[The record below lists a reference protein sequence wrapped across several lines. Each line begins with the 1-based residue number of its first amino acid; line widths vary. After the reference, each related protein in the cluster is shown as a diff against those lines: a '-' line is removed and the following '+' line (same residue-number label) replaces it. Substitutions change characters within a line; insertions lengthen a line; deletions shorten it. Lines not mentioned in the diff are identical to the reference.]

1 MNRLKNLGLSV
12 RLSLYISIVAL
23 VCIFAL
29 VMIVRHQTMKLAA
42 EDASRIAE
50 ETTRHYSAVIR
61 ETMGQPLSE
70 ARAMAT
76 SLSSVFQN
84 QKEQVFSRDQI
95 NSLLQDWLKSNPS
108 LFAAFIGFE
117 PNAFDGSDAEFANTK
132 GHDDTGRFV
141 PYWYRDGAGNMVVE
155 PLNSYTTDD
164 YYQVPFKTKREVI
177 VEPYLYSAGGQDM
190 LMTSLVVPIIG
201 SNGQSLGIIGV
212 DVLISYFSDIFHAVK
227 LYESGYLNLF
237 SEDGVILAS
246 QNETIEGKH
255 LAEVGDVSPQ
265 YLRAVETK
273 KAFNLEY
280 YSKKAAK
287 DRLVY
292 GYPVD
297 FERAGSQWM
306 MSVNIPTDEIYASAY
321 RMAWTVVFVGLGTIL
336 LLVIAVIFIARS
348 ISRPINMGLSMAE
361 DIAKGDLSKRLNLDR
376 GDEIGKL
383 GNALDAMAD
392 SLSRSADAV
401 EQVAKGNLSINIELA
416 SPKDQLGLSLQ
427 KMVTDMNDVM
437 GQVQVAGAQ
446 IADGS
451 TQVADSSQSLSQ
463 GATEAAASLE
473 EITSSMA
480 QMNTTIR
487 MNADNANQAS
497 QISNEVTGSAR
508 QGDLHMEQMIKAME
522 EINDSSQNVAKI
534 IKVIDEIAF
543 QTNLLALNAAVE
555 AARAGQHGKGFAV
568 VAEEVRNLAARSAK
582 AASETAEL
590 IEGSVVKVKTGAE
603 IADKTADA
611 LKQIVNGVGKVT
623 DLVAEISAASNEQA
637 EGISQVNEGLGQI
650 DQVTQQNTANAEE
663 GAAAA
668 EELSGQSEQLR
679 QKLQRFQLKGQERVG
694 FHQPQSVSRSTA
706 SVVPKP
712 AESSTDQVQITLD
725 DDNWGR
731 Y

>member
-1 MNRLKNLGLSV
+1 MSRLKNLGLSV

-23 VCIFAL
+23 VCIVAL
-29 VMIVRHQTMKLAA
+29 VLIVRNQTMKLAA
-42 EDASRIAE
+42 EDASKIAE
-50 ETTRHYSAVIR
+50 ETTLHYSAVIR
-61 ETMGQPLSE
+61 ETMGEPLSE

-108 LFAAFIGFE
+108 LFAAFVGFE
-117 PNAFDGSDAEFANTK
+117 PNVFDGRDAEFANTQA
-132 GHDDTGRFV
+132 HDETGRFV
-141 PYWYRDGAGNMVVE
+141 PYWYRDGSGGLIVE

-164 YYQVPFKTKREVI
+164 YYQVPFQTKREAI
-177 VEPYLYSAGGQDM
+177 VEPYLYSAGGREM

-201 SNGQSLGIIGV
+201 PNGQSLGIIGV
-212 DVLISYFSDIFHAVK
+212 DVLISYFSDIFHAVT
-227 LYESGYLNLF
+227 LYDSGYLNLF
-237 SEDGVILAS
+237 SENGAILAS
-246 QNETIEGKH
+246 KNEKIEGEK
-255 LAEVGDVSPQ
+255 LADVGDVSSQ
-265 YLRAVETK
+265 YVSAVGAK
-273 KAFNLEY
+273 KPFNLEY
-280 YSKKAAK
+280 YSKNADK
-287 DRLVY
+287 DRLVF
-292 GYPVD
+292 GYPIN
-297 FERAGSQWM
+297 FEKAGSKWM
-306 MSVNIPTDEIYASAY
+306 MTVNIPTDEIYASAY
-321 RMAWTVVFVGLGTIL
+321 EMAWTVAFVGIGTIL

-348 ISRPINMGLSMAE
+348 ISRPVNMGLSMAE

-383 GNALDAMAD
+383 GNALDQMAD
-392 SLSRSADAV
+392 SLSKSADAV

-427 KMVTDMNDVM
+427 KMVADMNDVM
-437 GQVQVAGAQ
+437 GQVQVAGSQ

-487 MNADNANQAS
+487 MNADNASQAS
-497 QISNEVTGSAR
+497 QISNEVTASAR
-508 QGDLHMEQMIKAME
+508 QGDLHMEQMVKAME

-582 AASETAEL
+582 AANETAEL
-590 IEGSVVKVKTGAE
+590 IDGSVVKVKTGAE

-611 LKQIVNGVGKVT
+611 LKQIVTGVGKVT
-623 DLVAEISAASNEQA
+623 DLVTEISAASNEQA

-668 EELSGQSEQLR
+668 EELSGQSDQLR
-679 QKLQRFQLKGQERVG
+679 QQLQRFQLKGQETVNY
-694 FHQPQSVSRSTA
+694 HQPQSIPRGTTPA
-706 SVVPKP
+706 VPKQEKS
-712 AESSTDQVQITLD
+712 AKTQVRITLD
-725 DDNWGR
+725 DNNWGR